1 MDSEANFTAR
11 SYRTFTQLSGFPLFP
26 AFSRDAIDARKTGNE
41 RESKL
46 NMAAV
51 SFELVKIL
59 FLRQTIDEE
68 IAFGI
73 FSRSKHMFCCLFVSQ
88 CKNCAFSRLPNT

>member
-1 MDSEANFTAR
+1 MWTQRRILRHVLTAR
-11 SYRTFTQLSGFPLFP
+11 SRSSVVSRSFPRFHEIRSTQ
-26 AFSRDAIDARKTGNE
+26 E
-41 RESKL
+41 RLGTKEKL
-46 NMAAV
+46 NMAAG

-73 FSRSKHMFCCLFVSQ
+73 FSLSKHMFCCLFVSQ